1 MRCAVCCAAA
11 SSARSSTRKC
21 GPELGFVGT
30 HAEMNRSASSRR
42 TNNLDWLAKRMVRA

>member
-1 MRCAVCCAAA
+1 VRRLLRRRLERPLLDPQV
-11 SSARSSTRKC
+11 R
-21 GPELGFVGT
+21 PELGFVGT